1 MSELPST
8 LRGVLI
14 QAAGNQLLLPNAAV
28 AEVLSYSDPEP
39 ITDAPSWLLGRVR
52 WRGWQVPLVDFA
64 RLDGTGGAT
73 QTAPGG
79 RRRVLVV
86 KAPGGHA
93 RLPYFAFLA
102 DGFPR
107 LMSLSEATL
116 ETLAESADPD
126 RCIFARVAIN
136 DENAVVPDMDAVET
150 RLRGELPEAA

>member
-1 MSELPST
+1 MSELPSS

-14 QAAGNQLLLPNAAV
+14 QAAGSQLLLPNAAV

-39 ITDAPSWLLGRVR
+39 IANAPAWLMGRVR
-52 WRGWQVPLVDFA
+52 WRGWQVPLVDFS
-64 RLDGTGGAT
+64 RLDGSESAAPAT
-73 QTAPGG
+73 AGG

-116 ETLAESADPD
+116 ETLAESSIPGS
-126 RCIFARVAIN
+126 CIFAHVAIN
-136 DENAVVPDMDAVET
+136 DENAVVPDMDAVES
-150 RLRGELPEAA
+150 RLHSELHETA

>member
-1 MSELPST
+1 MNELPSS

-39 ITDAPSWLLGRVR
+39 IANAPAWLMGRVR
-52 WRGWQVPLVDFA
+52 WRGWQVPLVDFS
-64 RLDGTGGAT
+64 RLDGSESTT
-73 QTAPGG
+73 QAAAGG

-116 ETLAESADPD
+116 ETLAESSVPES
-126 RCIFARVAIN
+126 CIFARVAIN
-136 DENAVVPDMDAVET
+136 DENAVVPDMDAVES
-150 RLRGELPEAA
+150 RLRSELPEAA

>member
-1 MSELPST
+1 MNELPSS

-39 ITDAPSWLLGRVR
+39 IANAPAWLMGRVR
-52 WRGWQVPLVDFA
+52 WRGWQVPLVDFS
-64 RLDGTGGAT
+64 RLDGSES
-73 QTAPGG
+73 TAQAAAGG

>member
-1 MSELPST
+1 MNELPSS

-39 ITDAPSWLLGRVR
+39 IANAPAWLLGRVR
-52 WRGWQVPLVDFA
+52 WRGWQVPLVDFSL
-64 RLDGTGGAT
+64 LDGGAAAT
-73 QTAPGG
+73 QVNAGG

-116 ETLAESADPD
+116 ETLAESSVPES
-126 RCIFARVAIN
+126 CIFARVAIN
-136 DENAVVPDMDAVET
+136 DESAVVPDMDAVES
-150 RLRGELPEAA
+150 RLRSELPEAA

>member
-1 MSELPST
+1 MNELPSS

-39 ITDAPSWLLGRVR
+39 IANAPAWLMGRVR
-52 WRGWQVPLVDFA
+52 WRGWQVPLVDFS
-64 RLDGTGGAT
+64 RLDGSES
-73 QTAPGG
+73 TAQAAAGG

-116 ETLAESADPD
+116 ETLAESSVPES
-126 RCIFARVAIN
+126 CIFAHVAIN
-136 DENAVVPDMDAVET
+136 DESAVVPDMDAVES
-150 RLRGELPEAA
+150 RLRSELPEAA

>member
-1 MSELPST
+1 MNELPSS

-14 QAAGNQLLLPNAAV
+14 QAAGSQLLLPNAAV

-39 ITDAPSWLLGRVR
+39 IANAPAWLLGRVR
-52 WRGWQVPLVDFA
+52 WRGWQVPLVDFS
-64 RLDGTGGAT
+64 RLDDSESAA
-73 QTAPGG
+73 QTTAGG

-116 ETLAESADPD
+116 ETLAESSDPGS
-126 RCIFARVAIN
+126 CIFARVAIN
-136 DENAVVPDMDAVET
+136 DENAVVPDMDAVES
-150 RLRGELPEAA
+150 RLRSELPEAA